1 MYMTLHVH
9 LLLKCMLSEFCYAQ
23 LANFYLFA
31 QLRTCILFPLSL
43 NTFRLPIDSPPS
55 PYDLFAGVQE
65 HLYAFLESSALFFY
79 CLSGIDFVYS
89 SAGGHIMWQ
98 SCDMYNS
105 MYVCVCGLNF
115 SIWFGH
121 TVWGPM
127 SVHWHTLGSAH
138 FICTWSLHAS
148 FYFHSQVG

>member
-1 MYMTLHVH
+1 MYVTL
-9 LLLKCMLSEFCYAQ
+9 LLLKCILSEFCYPQIGQILSVCTA
-23 LANFYLFA
+23 
-31 QLRTCILFPLSL
+31 ILFPELLSL
-43 NTFRLPIDSPPS
+43 NTSRLPIDSPPS

-148 FYFHSQVG
+148 FYFHPQVG